1 MKLEFI
7 FLSMVIPD
15 PYNPGTNI
23 DIFVKSLIDELN
35 QLWLVEALLYNVF
48 KSVKKIKFSNEDGF
62 DMNYK

>member
-35 QLWLVEALLYNVF
+35 QLWLVEALLYNVLR
-48 KSVKKIKFSNEDGF
+48 K
-62 DMNYK
+62 

>member
-7 FLSMVIPD
+7 FLSMVIPG

-35 QLWLVEALLYNVF
+35 QLWLVETLIYNVLR
-48 KSVKKIKFSNEDGF
+48 K
-62 DMNYK
+62 